1 MSSKITKVA
10 KENKGDFKDLGDN
23 KDDKKLDLESDGNGD
38 GF

>member
-10 KENKGDFKDLGDN
+10 KENKGDLKDLGN
-23 KDDKKLDLESDGNGD
+23 IKDDKKLDLESDGNGD